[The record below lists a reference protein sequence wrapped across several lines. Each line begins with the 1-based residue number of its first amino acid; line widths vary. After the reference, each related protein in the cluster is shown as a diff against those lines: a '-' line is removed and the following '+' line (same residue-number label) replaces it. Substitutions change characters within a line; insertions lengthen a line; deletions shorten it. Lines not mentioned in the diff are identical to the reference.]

1 MLEITFFA
9 IIRGMSETQIQSTH
23 WADIM
28 ADKIIRE
35 KGDKEIYTCASGIT
49 PSGTVHIGNFREIIT
64 VELVV
69 RALREKGKNVR
80 FIYSWDDYDVFRKVP
95 SNMPEPEKLREYL
108 RKPITLV
115 PDTTGRAENYARG
128 NEIAVEK
135 VLPTVGVYPEYLY
148 QAERYRS
155 NLYAEQIRKALSMRD
170 EIRAILNEFRT
181 EPLDDDWWPVSVFS
195 SFTDKD
201 TTKVIGWDG
210 EYGLTYVDTELGK
223 EETID
228 IRTTPYTKLPWRV
241 DWPMRWAYE
250 GVDFEPGG
258 KDHLTE
264 GGSYDTAKS
273 VVKLFGAEAPVTMR
287 YDFVRLKGK
296 GGKISSSGGDVAD
309 LYDVLEIYP
318 PEIVRYLF
326 VGTRPSSE
334 FAISFDLDVLKI
346 YEDYDNTE
354 RIYFGLLNVNEKKK
368 EKESRIY
375 ELSQVDDKAIP
386 TEPGYQIPFRHLC
399 NYLQIYSGDQEKVLA
414 RLDGITESQKERL
427 RVRMTCAW
435 NWLQKYAPEEFCFSL
450 AKEGD
455 ELYQATDEELS
466 AIRDFRVYADEFLD
480 TLSEKEFSEYIYK
493 TASDNGMD
501 NADFFRLIYMV
512 LIGKEKGPKLAPF
525 LKACGSE
532 RINEI
537 LRRY

>member
-1 MLEITFFA
+1 
-9 IIRGMSETQIQSTH
+9 
-23 WADIM
+23 M

-35 KGDKEIYTCASGIT
+35 KGEKEEYTCASGIT

-69 RALREKGKNVR
+69 RALREKGKKVR

-95 SNMPEPEKLREYL
+95 KNMPEPELLEKYL

-128 NEIAVEK
+128 NEIAVESQ
-135 VLPTVGVYPEYLY
+135 LPAVGVFPEFLY

-155 NLYAEQIRKALSMRD
+155 NYYAEDIRKALSMRD
-170 EIRAILNEFRT
+170 EIRQILNEFRT
-181 EPLDDDWWPVSVFS
+181 EPLEEDWWPVSVFS

-210 EYGLTYVDTELGK
+210 EYALTYIDLELGK

-228 IRTTPYTKLPWRV
+228 IRTTPYTKLPWRI
-241 DWPMRWAYE
+241 DWPMRWAKE

-264 GGSYDTAKS
+264 GGSYDTSKS

-287 YDFVRLKGK
+287 YDFIRLKGK
-296 GGKISSSGGDVAD
+296 GGKISSSGGEVAD
-309 LYDVLEIYP
+309 LGDVLEIYP

-326 VGTRPSSE
+326 VGTRPSAE

-354 RIYFGLLNVNEKKK
+354 RIYFGLLAVNDKKK

-375 ELSQVDDKAIP
+375 ELSQISRESIP
-386 TEPGYQIPFRHLC
+386 SEAGYQIPFRHLC
-399 NYLQIYSGDQEKVLA
+399 NYLQIYSGDQEKVLS
-414 RLDGITESQKERL
+414 RLEGITESQKERL
-427 RVRMTCAW
+427 RVRMTCASA
-435 NWLQKYAPEEFCFSL
+435 WLEKYAPEEFRFSL
-450 AKEGD
+450 AAEGD
-455 ELYQATDEELS
+455 ELYAADEKERA
-466 AIRDFRVYADEFLD
+466 AIRSLASYAESFLD
-480 TLSEKEFSEYIYK
+480 SSTEKEFSEYIYK
-493 TASDNGMD
+493 AAGDNGLE

-512 LIGKEKGPKLAPF
+512 LINKEKGPKLAGF
-525 LKACGSE
+525 LKACGAE
-532 RINEI
+532 KILPI

>member
-1 MLEITFFA
+1 M
-9 IIRGMSETQIQSTH
+9 H

-35 KGDKEIYTCASGIT
+35 KGDKPLYTCASGIT

-64 VELVV
+64 VELVA

-95 SNMPEPEKLREYL
+95 KNMPQPELLEKYL
-108 RKPITLV
+108 RYPITLV

-128 NEIAVEK
+128 NEIAVENE
-135 VLPTVGVYPEYLY
+135 LPAVGVFPEYIY
-148 QAERYRS
+148 QASRYRS
-155 NLYAEQIRKALSMRD
+155 NMYAEEIRKALSMRD

-181 EPLDDDWWPVSVFS
+181 EPLPDDWWPVAVFS
-195 SFTDKD
+195 SFTSKD
-201 TTKVIGWDG
+201 TTKVTGWDG
-210 EYGLTYVDTELGK
+210 AYGLTYRDLELDR

-228 IRTTPYTKLPWRV
+228 IRTTPNTKLPWRV

-273 VVKLFGAEAPVTMR
+273 VVRLFGAEAPVTMR
-287 YDFVRLKGK
+287 YDFIRLKGK
-296 GGKISSSGGDVAD
+296 GGKISSSGGEVAD
-309 LYDVLEIYP
+309 LSDVLEIYP

-326 VGTRPSSE
+326 VGTRPSAE

-354 RIYFGLLNVNEKKK
+354 RIYFGLIQTNEKKK
-368 EKESRIY
+368 GKESRIY
-375 ELSQVDDKAIP
+375 ELSQVDGSRIP
-386 TEPGYQIPFRHLC
+386 SEPGYQIPFRHLC
-399 NYLQIYSGDQEKVLA
+399 NYLQIYSGDQEKVLE

-427 RVRMTCAW
+427 RVRMRCAW
-435 NWLQKYAPEEFCFSL
+435 AWLEKYAPEEFCFSL
-450 AKEGD
+450 SDEGRRCD
-455 ELYQATDEELS
+455 AAETELN
-466 AIRDFRVYADEFLD
+466 AIHEFASYVESYLD
-480 TLSEKEFSEYIYK
+480 SLSEKEFSEYIYK
-493 TASDNGMD
+493 TAADNGME
-501 NADFFRLIYMV
+501 NAGFFRLIYQV
-512 LIGKEKGPKLAPF
+512 LIGKEKGPKLAGF
-525 LKACGSE
+525 LKACGSAKVL
-532 RINEI
+532 EI